1 MTSKRLQEKFD
12 YHSNN
17 RESDMWYH
25 FDYLRALSSDCNII
39 MELGTRSVVSTWAF
53 LHGMSGSAERMVF
66 MDESRRKL
74 YLGSAKTLWSFD
86 IFHPKEHGVN
96 TDEVFDI
103 AEENNI
109 KWELKIED
117 SLKTEVPICD
127 LIFFDTDHN
136 YNQLS
141 QELKLHGNKS
151 RKYLVF
157 HDTMK
162 YGMELVP
169 AINEFLEENEEW
181 TILSCENACQ
191 GLTSLVKAPVEKV
204 RAWVDQ

>member
-12 YHSNN
+12 YHSND
-17 RESDMWYH
+17 RESDMWFH
-25 FDYLRALSSDCNII
+25 FNYLRALSSDCNII

-53 LHGMSGSAERMVF
+53 LHGMSSSAERIVF
-66 MDESRRKL
+66 MDEDRRKL

-86 IFHPKEHGVN
+86 VIHPNQHGVN
-96 TDEVFDI
+96 TEEVFEI
-103 AEENNI
+103 ANENNI

-117 SLKTEVPICD
+117 SLETELPVCD

-136 YNQLS
+136 YKQLS
-141 QELKLHGNKS
+141 QELKLHANKS

-162 YGMELVP
+162 FAQELVP
-169 AINEFLEENEEW
+169 AINEFLEENKEW
-181 TILSCENACQ
+181 TILNCENACN
-191 GLTSLVKAPVEKV
+191 GLTSLIKAPVEKV
-204 RAWVDQ
+204 RAWVEQ